1 MSGESSFKISQD
13 YELIPPKKKRAYPI
27 LVEEWQYLKKRISAI
42 RDDAN
47 LYHTIGSILLGVAG
61 SALIA
66 ALTLD
71 LPKGQGGQTAMPII
85 ISWFIF
91 VSSLVCGCL
100 SLFFGHN
107 QRQVQKTSASEVIEQ
122 MGLIEQRYETEVE
135 PVKNP

>member
-1 MSGESSFKISQD
+1 MSGEPSFKMSQD

-27 LVEEWQYLKKRISAI
+27 LVEEWNYLKNKISAI

-61 SALIA
+61 SAITT

-71 LPKGQGGQTAMPII
+71 LPKSPEGQTAMPII
-85 ISWFIF
+85 ISWFISA
-91 VSSLVCGCL
+91 SSLVCGGL

-107 QRQVQKTSASEVIEQ
+107 QRQVQKASASEVIQQ
-122 MGLIEQRYETEVE
+122 MGLIEQRYETEE
-135 PVKNP
+135 T